1 MNAKIPV
8 FDATTPLIPQRHSN
22 IVMRNLWIVRDSW
35 SIAKRSL
42 RHFFRQ
48 PRFVIF
54 STIQPV
60 MFIVLFTF
68 VFGGIA
74 ATALEP
80 GVSYLSY
87 LLPGIMVHSAAF
99 RSTQTAVGIAEDLE
113 RGVIDRFRSLPIAR
127 GSILAGRTL
136 ADLVRS
142 LMVILLMLLAGYALG
157 FRFTEGFFS
166 ALAAIAVVG
175 LFGYLFSWLFCW
187 LAMLVPGSEAVQTAG
202 FVLVFPLVFASSIF
216 VPLETMPSWLA
227 AFAQISPLTHAT
239 DAARAFAIGGD
250 PSTALLWMA
259 GWTGLAF
266 VTVVPDAVRR
276 FRALA

>member
-1 MNAKIPV
+1 MSAPAPV
-8 FDATTPLIPQRHSN
+8 FNETTPQLPQAQRGLPRRAFW
-22 IVMRNLWIVRDSW
+22 VVRDSW

-74 ATALEP
+74 QSSLDP
-80 GVSYLSY
+80 GVTYISF
-87 LLPGIMVHSAAF
+87 LLPGILVHSAAF

-142 LMVILLMLLAGYALG
+142 LMVILLMLIAGYALG
-157 FRFTEGFFS
+157 FRFTQGFFS
-166 ALAAIAVVG
+166 ALAAVAVVG
-175 LFGYLFSWLFCW
+175 LFGYLFSWLFVW
-187 LAMLVPGSEAVQTAG
+187 LALLVPGSEAVQTAG

-216 VPLETMPSWLA
+216 VPLDTMPGWLS
-227 AFAQISPLTHAT
+227 AFASVSPLTHAT

-250 PSTALLWMA
+250 PSTALLWMG
-259 GWTGLAF
+259 GWTAVAF
-266 VTVVPDAVRR
+266 LTVIPDSIRR
-276 FRALA
+276 FRGLT

>member
-1 MNAKIPV
+1 MSTPV
-8 FDATTPLIPQRHSN
+8 AVFNDATPVLPKARRSP
-22 IVMRNLWIVRDSW
+22 VLRALWVVRDSW

-74 ATALEP
+74 QSALDP
-80 GVSYLSY
+80 GVNYISF
-87 LLPGIMVHSAAF
+87 LLPGILVHSAAF
-99 RSTQTAVGIAEDLE
+99 RATQTAVGIAEDME

-127 GSILAGRTL
+127 SSILAGRTL

-142 LMVILLMLLAGYALG
+142 LMVILLMLGAGYLLG
-157 FRFTEGFFS
+157 FRFTEGILS

-175 LFGYLFSWLFCW
+175 LFGYIFSWLFCW
-187 LAMLVPGSEAVQTAG
+187 LAMIVPGSEAVQTAG

-216 VPLETMPSWLA
+216 VPLETMPGWLS
-227 AFAQISPLTHAT
+227 AFASISPLTHAT

-250 PSTALLWMA
+250 ASRALLWMF
-259 GWTGLAF
+259 GWTAVAF
-266 VTVVPDAVRR
+266 LTIIPDSIRR
-276 FRALA
+276 FRGLT

>member
-1 MNAKIPV
+1 MSHDTAVFTSDTPIIPARSPNV
-8 FDATTPLIPQRHSN
+8 SLRAVWVL
-22 IVMRNLWIVRDSW
+22 RDSW
-35 SIAKRSL
+35 SVAKRSL

-74 ATALEP
+74 QSALDE
-80 GVSYLSY
+80 GVRYVSF
-87 LLPGIMVHSAAF
+87 LLPGILVHSAAF
-99 RSTQTAVGIAEDLE
+99 RATQTAVGIAEDLE

-142 LMVILLMLLAGYALG
+142 LIVILLMIVAGYALG
-157 FRFTEGFFS
+157 FRFTEGVLS
-166 ALAAIAVVG
+166 AFAAILAVG

-187 LAMLVPGSEAVQTAG
+187 LALLVPGSEAVQTAG

-216 VPLETMPSWLA
+216 VPLETMPGWLA
-227 AFAQISPLTHAT
+227 AFASISPLTHAT

-250 PSTALLWMA
+250 AVTPMLWML
-259 GWTGLAF
+259 GWTAVTFL
-266 VTVVPDAVRR
+266 TVVPDSIRR
-276 FRALA
+276 FRGLS

>member
-1 MNAKIPV
+1 MSQTQSV
-8 FDATTPLIPQRHSN
+8 FTATTPVLPRKARSTS
-22 IVMRNLWIVRDSW
+22 VRAVWVLRDSW
-35 SIAKRSL
+35 SVAKRSL

-74 ATALEP
+74 QSALDD
-80 GVSYLSY
+80 GVRYVSF
-87 LLPGIMVHSAAF
+87 LLPGILVHSAAF
-99 RSTQTAVGIAEDLE
+99 RATQTAVGIAEDLE

-142 LMVILLMLLAGYALG
+142 LMVIMLMIVAGYVLG
-157 FRFTEGFFS
+157 FRFTEGVFS

-175 LFGYLFSWLFCW
+175 LFGYLFSWFFCW
-187 LAMLVPGSEAVQTAG
+187 LAMLVPGSEAVQTAS

-216 VPLETMPSWLA
+216 VPLETMPGWLA
-227 AFAQISPLTHAT
+227 AFASISPLTHAT

-250 PSTALLWMA
+250 ASTPVLWLL
-259 GWTGLAF
+259 GWTGVVFL
-266 VTVVPDAVRR
+266 TVVPDSIRR
-276 FRALA
+276 FRVLS